1 MKTGVLV
8 ALAALS
14 LVGVGVVSAATL
26 GSSTAPAYAGGMNGG
41 MQGVYG
47 GGMMGGGAGMNGGM
61 MGSGACGCQNDQ
73 YCQQYMY
80 DHNDTWNQNYSMMP

>member
-26 GSSTAPAYAGGMNGG
+26 TTPAHPAYSGGTDGGMNGG
-41 MQGVYG
+41 YGGGMMGGVYG
-47 GGMMGGGAGMNGGM
+47 GGMMGGGG
-61 MGSGACGCQNDQ
+61 CGCQNYQ

-80 DHNDTWNQNYSMMP
+80 DHNYTWDHNYGMMP